1 MATPPDPP
9 YPGTRL
15 HAMRIPNELWY
26 PALEIARARAAAG
39 VEGETLTAVV
49 VRALR
54 AYIRR
59 HGDLTRVVEREET

>member
-1 MATPPDPP
+1 
-9 YPGTRL
+9 
-15 HAMRIPNELWY
+15 MRIPDELWH

-39 VEGETLTAVV
+39 VKGETLTAVV

-59 HGDLTRVVEREET
+59 HGNLIRTDLDRSEP

>member
-1 MATPPDPP
+1 
-9 YPGTRL
+9 
-15 HAMRIPNELWY
+15 MRIPNELWY